1 MTTLISGSVD
11 ISKIN
16 KYFKNIENNYD
27 NIKKSI
33 LEKAQKALLNNIQRL
48 APRNTGA
55 YANSWKLEPITEEGA
70 SIITPMGN
78 LFIILEF
85 TGAAPQKRRRKPPE
99 KPYVF
104 KAKSGKTVFTFKV
117 DWPGFKKI
125 PHAQPALELTFKEIP
140 EILKEELEKII

>member
-1 MTTLISGSVD
+1 MTSLISGSVD

-16 KYFKNIENNYD
+16 DYFKNIQNNYD

-33 LEKAQKALLNNIQRL
+33 LEKAQVSLLHNIQRL
-48 APRNTGA
+48 APRKTGD
-55 YANSWKLEPITEEGA
+55 YANSWKLEKITEDGA
-70 SIITPMGN
+70 SIVTPMGK
-78 LFIILEF
+78 LFILLEF

-104 KAKSGKTVFTFKV
+104 KTKSGETVFTFKV
-117 DWPGFKKI
+117 DWPGFEKI
-125 PHAQPALELTFKEIP
+125 PHALPALKLTFNEIP